1 MATITEDTHS
11 QDSTH
16 THPLSGLFKP
26 RSIALV
32 GASEK
37 SMWTHFILQNFRD
50 LGFSGTTYAVNRGG
64 VDVGGLKGFR
74 SCRDI
79 AEQVGGQPVDVVF
92 IFVPQ
97 AAVLEALDDVAAA
110 GIRNV
115 AILTS
120 GYAELGEE
128 GAELQR
134 ELVAKAKGH
143 GLVLWGPNSLGFNN
157 VSAGISVSSIPA
169 VLPLLPPQIAIVSQS
184 GATASELNEFAHSQ
198 NIGTSFVAAT
208 GNEAQLSLADVL
220 DYLIDHEP
228 TKAIALFAES
238 IRDPERFAKAAQRAI
253 ASKKPVVILKIGR
266 SELATEVAMAHT
278 GSLAGND
285 AVFDAICDRLGV
297 IRVHSTEDLIITAGL
312 LAATG
317 PLPAPGLGFISI
329 SGGACTLVADGAE
342 EANVSLPAFP
352 DKTAAAL
359 ADLSASF
366 ASVMNPLDVTG
377 AAVGNPD
384 MLEKLITVA
393 ASAPEIGLVGVN
405 IGIPTVEGAIAL
417 PAGLAAIGRAAQQ
430 SEKPVVMILTTSKA
444 LTDVTRNAIAEHS
457 LPHIV
462 SGIDAALRAAGK
474 AAWWSRKIEE
484 LAAGSMFQISGNSE
498 GAARRDLT
506 TERAVLDYLG
516 ARSVPVIPAVI
527 AHSRGEAEAA
537 GLSGKLVMKVLSPDI
552 LHKTEVGGVRLN
564 VVPEDAGDEF
574 DSIMQAVAEAA
585 PQAQVEGVIL
595 SPMREGGIELI
606 VGITRDATWGLTL
619 TLGFGGVLVELLADV
634 ALCTLPCTRSDILEM
649 LGKLKGAKL
658 LDGFRGAAASDLGK
672 IADTVVKIADAALAL
687 GPDLE
692 SLEIN
697 PLLVRGA
704 EVEALDGLVMW
715 KTDMNDEH

>member
-1 MATITEDTHS
+1 MATITQDTQG
-11 QDSTH
+11 QDGTDV
-16 THPLSGLFKP
+16 HPLNGLFAP
-26 RSIALV
+26 RTIALV

-37 SMWTHFILQNFRD
+37 STWTHFILQNLRD
-50 LGFSGTTYAVNRGG
+50 FEFSGRTYAVNRGG

-79 AEQVGGQPVDVVF
+79 GEPVDVAF

-97 AAVLEALDDVAAA
+97 SAMLDALDDVAAA

-120 GYAELGEE
+120 GYAEIGEE

-134 ELVAKAKGH
+134 ELVAKAEEH
-143 GLVLWGPNSLGFNN
+143 GLVMWGPNSLGFNN
-157 VSAGISVSSIPA
+157 VGARTTVSSIPA
-169 VLPLLPPQIAIVSQS
+169 VLPLLPPQIAIISQS

-238 IRDPERFAKAAQRAI
+238 IREPEKFAKAAQRAI
-253 ASKKPVVILKIGR
+253 ANKKPIVILKIGR
-266 SELATEVAMAHT
+266 SELATEVAKAHT

-285 AVFDAICDRLGV
+285 AVFDAVCDRLGV

-329 SGGACTLVADGAE
+329 SGGACTLVADAAE

-352 DKTAAAL
+352 DKTAAEL
-359 ADLSASF
+359 TELSASF

-377 AAVGNPD
+377 AAIGNPE

-405 IGIPTVEGAIAL
+405 IGIPTVEGAISL

-430 SEKPVVMILTTSKA
+430 SEKPTVMILTTSKT
-444 LTDVTRNAIAEHS
+444 LTDVTRSAIAEHG
-457 LPHIV
+457 LPPIV

-474 AAWWSRKIEE
+474 AAWWSRKAEK
-484 LAAGSMFQISGNSE
+484 LAKGNIFQIASSSE
-498 GAARRDLT
+498 KTERPALATDLT
-506 TERAVLDYLG
+506 TERAVLDYLSSH
-516 ARSVPVIPAVI
+516 SVPVIPAVI
-527 AHSRGEAEAA
+527 VHSRDEAAAA
-537 GLSGKLVMKVLSPDI
+537 GLSGKLAMKVLSPDI

-564 VVPEDAGDEF
+564 VAPEDAGDEY
-574 DSIMQAVAEAA
+574 DSIMQAVSKAA
-585 PQAQVEGVIL
+585 PQAQIDGVIL
-595 SPMREGGIELI
+595 SPMREGGIELL

-634 ALCTLPCTRSDILEM
+634 AICTLPCTRSDIVEM
-649 LGKLKGAKL
+649 LGTLKGAKL
-658 LDGFRGAAASDLGK
+658 LDGFRGAEASDLDK
-672 IADTVVKIADAALAL
+672 IADAVVKIADEALAL
-687 GPDLE
+687 GSDLE

-697 PLLVRGA
+697 PLLVRGT
-704 EVEALDGLVMW
+704 EVEALDGLIMW
-715 KTDMNDEH
+715 KTDKNDER